1 MRIERLVLGPNDWV
15 PNNPSIAVRVYRGL
29 HTADGHVP
37 DAPAFE
43 HMFGAHG
50 WPPDWRGGVYDDH
63 HYHSTAHEVLG
74 VYAGRAR
81 LEIGGPGGKAIT
93 LEAGDALLLPAGT
106 GHRCIDADDAFRVIG
121 AYPDGQDWDLQR
133 AAPDAATR
141 ARIHALPAPPRDPVD
156 GAPF

>member
-29 HTADGHVP
+29 RSADGHVP
-37 DAPAFE
+37 DASAFE
-43 HMFGAHG
+43 RMFAAHG

-81 LEIGGPGGKAIT
+81 LEIGGPDGSVVT
-93 LEAGDALLLPAGT
+93 LEAGDALLLPVGT
-106 GHRCIDADDAFRVIG
+106 GHRCIDAGDAFRVVG

-133 AAPDAATR
+133 DAPDAATR